1 MYQTITIAQKRKM
14 GRGRE
19 GGSGVTLKQGQQDKW
34 LLVITYMGAWCSFNI
49 YMLPRTTD
57 ICTCT
62 WKQGVWWSCGEQRY
76 VCART
81 CADSRYVCEVCGE
94 QKCCLTESPGEV
106 VVGWAVGR
114 EIMDST
120 KSHKRGYWLSGPFA
134 FLQEEHTHFA
144 LLLSFGRPVLT
155 DTPKENNCALCQTP
169 LSGICCLIWYGD
181 FYFF

>member
-1 MYQTITIAQKRKM
+1 
-14 GRGRE
+14 
-19 GGSGVTLKQGQQDKW
+19 
-34 LLVITYMGAWCSFNI
+34 
-49 YMLPRTTD
+49 MLPRTTD

-76 VCART
+76 VFART

-106 VVGWAVGR
+106 VVAGAGGR

-120 KSHKRGYWLSGPFA
+120 KSHKRRYWLSGPFA

-144 LLLSFGRPVLT
+144 LLLLFGRPVLT

-181 FYFF
+181 FYFFNWPTSFIRETDNKLTSKHQGRRIWFCFLVYISLWRFPG